1 MFKHLLTILVALMLW
16 VPNFASAADP
26 KVAFI
31 YVGPVGDGGWTYA
44 HDLGRRHLEKMG
56 VETTYVESVPE
67 TDSCLLYT
75 SPSPRDVE
83 ESRMPSSA

>member
-67 TDSCLLYT
+67 TDSEWDFHE
-75 SPSPRDVE
+75 PV
-83 ESRMPSSA
+83 

>member
-44 HDLGRRHLEKMG
+44 HDLGLSLIHI
-56 VETTYVESVPE
+56 
-67 TDSCLLYT
+67 
-75 SPSPRDVE
+75 
-83 ESRMPSSA
+83 

>member
-44 HDLGRRHLEKMG
+44 HDLGRRQLEKM
-56 VETTYVESVPE
+56 
-67 TDSCLLYT
+67 
-75 SPSPRDVE
+75 
-83 ESRMPSSA
+83 

>member
-44 HDLGRRHLEKMG
+44 VSYTHLTLP
-56 VETTYVESVPE
+56 TTLQV
-67 TDSCLLYT
+67 
-75 SPSPRDVE
+75 
-83 ESRMPSSA
+83 